1 MKINI
6 SVQSGC
12 TFVSFPVTFGKLL
25 EAEGNADFSAGFAI
39 LYLCIKYTNCGNEL
53 FSIKFNC

>member
-39 LYLCIKYTNCGNEL
+39 LYLCRNYILGTL
-53 FSIKFNC
+53 L